1 VNAKKIGGF
10 MSELAK
16 LTKQLIAFRNAR
28 EWEQF
33 HTVKNLSAALAV
45 EAAELLEITQWR
57 SDSQLDDELSDPELR
72 DKLAQ
77 ECADVMIYLL
87 LICERTGID
96 LLNAVST
103 KIAINEQKYP
113 VTKSKGTAK
122 KYNEL

>member
-1 VNAKKIGGF
+1 